1 MGFRSKAQNMRLVA
15 VGALVLVLTVG
26 YLILLRNFNVA
37 ETPGERHFG
46 VTGAIR
52 PAAEIYIQPVSID
65 ALNDEIEIRATVEP
79 SLSVG
84 GGELAGSGRD
94 LTLVITHGNTVEE
107 VKLAANEHLAAASF
121 EVDLNEG
128 SVTHYPLDSYRADLG
143 VELFEAKSTST
154 DPTTPLPARI
164 TVWEGVLGFHLHT
177 TQRLGAESG
186 KVQLRLDITRGG
198 AFALFALAAYGAM
211 VVLGGC
217 AFVIGLLTFVDVRRP
232 EATLIGALAAIA
244 FALPVLRNALPGA
257 PPLGVHADM
266 LVFLWTELV
275 AVFSLALLVF
285 KWARIGPRP

>member
-1 MGFRSKAQNMRLVA
+1 MRLVA

-46 VTGAIR
+46 VTGVIR
-52 PAAEIYIQPVSID
+52 PAAEIYIEPISID
-65 ALNDEIEIRATVEP
+65 ALNEAMQVRATIEP
-79 SLSVG
+79 SLPVG
-84 GGELAGSGRD
+84 GEVLAGSGRD
-94 LTLVITHGNTVEE
+94 LTLIITHDKTVEE
-107 VKLAANEHLAAASF
+107 IKLAANEHLAETSF
-121 EVDLNEG
+121 EVDLNG
-128 SVTHYPLDSYRADLG
+128 GNVAHYPLDSYRADLG
-143 VELFEAKSTST
+143 VQVFEASSPSTG
-154 DPTTPLPARI
+154 PTTPLPAKI
-164 TVWEGVLGFHLHT
+164 TMWEGVLGFHLHT

-186 KVQLRLDITRGG
+186 KAQLSLDITRSG

-217 AFVIGLLTFVDVRRP
+217 AFVIGFLTFVDVRRP

-257 PPLGVHADM
+257 PPLGVQADM
-266 LVFLWTELV
+266 FVFLWTELV